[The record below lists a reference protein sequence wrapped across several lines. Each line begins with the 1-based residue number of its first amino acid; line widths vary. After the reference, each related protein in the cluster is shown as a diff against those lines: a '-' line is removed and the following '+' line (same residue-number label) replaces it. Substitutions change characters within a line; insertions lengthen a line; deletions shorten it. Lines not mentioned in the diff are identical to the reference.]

1 MPNYTH
7 YVVVSKSH
15 TCPWGMGTLNQ
26 GFGSTPKEAWVDAVG
41 RGQNVELFKFKV
53 KDARRSRWWLC
64 MCDKEFFESRGDWG
78 NKGPAGEDPTKDLW
92 DNLDHWSGPSYR

>member
-7 YVVVSKSH
+7 YVVVSESH

-26 GFGSTPKEAWVDAVG
+26 GFGSTPEEAWADAL
-41 RGQNVELFKFKV
+41 GQTPINDRRAKV
-53 KDARRSRWWLC
+53 RRDRWWLC
-64 MCDKEFFESRGDWG
+64 GCDAEFFESRGDWG
-78 NKGPAGEDPTKDLW
+78 NKGPAVEDPTKDLW